1 MLYPPDNKLIGNFI
15 AAGACG
21 FAFDVVGEPNMVIK
35 VCRLVDY
42 ESIIP
47 HSISDFGDTQVSKY
61 KNMDFAG
68 GVGLNEFQAILFSQ
82 LYDMQKTGE
91 EITPHLPKVYAFSSG
106 EMWPELME
114 EITRSYDF
122 YCWSPTRYRTIEQNF
137 IPRFWG
143 VNEGKLI
150 PGTRIGLWIMERLER
165 ADGADKTDEDENKAR
180 KQVVALNKWLRK
192 HNYIVRD
199 TKNEGN
205 WGFRKGTDEIVW
217 FDPGVAIWPIKQ
229 EWIDDEDVQLRNL
242 YHLFKAAFGYDGID
256 KYKKLLEYPQGY
268 DRKWHQS
275 ENKE

>member
-47 HSISDFGDTQVSKY
+47 HSISDFGATQQSKY
-61 KNMDFAG
+61 KNMDFSG
-68 GVGLNEFQAILFSQ
+68 GIALNEFQAILFSQ
-82 LYDMQKTGE
+82 LYNMQKTGE
-91 EITPHLPKVYAFSSG
+91 EITPHLPKVYGFSSG

-114 EITRSYDF
+114 EITNSYDF
-122 YCWSPTRYRTIEQNF
+122 YNWSPSRYNTIVQNF

-143 VNEGKLI
+143 VNEGKVI
-150 PGTRIGLWIMERLER
+150 PGTRIGLWIMERLEG
-165 ADGADKTDEDENKAR
+165 ADAYDKTDEDENKAR

-199 TKNEGN
+199 TKNQGN

-217 FDPGVAIWPIKQ
+217 FDPGVSPWPIKQ
-229 EWIDDEDVQLRNL
+229 EWKDDEDVQLRNMF
-242 YHLFKAAFGYDGID
+242 YLFLGGFGSISKYD
-256 KYKKLLEYPQGY
+256 KMLEDVDRY
-268 DRKWHQS
+268 DEMWHQA
-275 ENKE
+275 ETKE